1 MTYRFKTGIGIV
13 AASVALAL
21 LPAVTA
27 SASVDKSSTGSNPS
41 SPVCQA
47 YRSSVQSNPKSA
59 AAASRAAQAIQK
71 GNWNAAKKAYQQ
83 TYAIEAADVQK
94 LVTALKNAPSKVK
107 TAAGVLI
114 TYVNQYKT
122 ILEKSTSIKQFTKS
136 ATSLSKGAKTTGAAN
151 TLDQYYTSQC
161 GTSGS

>member
-1 MTYRFKTGIGIV
+1 MGFRVKTGVAIV

-27 SASVDKSSTGSNPS
+27 AASVDKSSTGSNPT

-47 YRSSVQSNPKSA
+47 YRGSLSNPKSA

-94 LVTALKNAPSKVK
+94 LVTTLKNAPGKVK

-114 TYVNQYKT
+114 NYVNQYKN
-122 ILEKSTSIKQFTKS
+122 ILDKSTSIKQFTKS

-151 TLDQYYTSQC
+151 TLEQYYTGQC